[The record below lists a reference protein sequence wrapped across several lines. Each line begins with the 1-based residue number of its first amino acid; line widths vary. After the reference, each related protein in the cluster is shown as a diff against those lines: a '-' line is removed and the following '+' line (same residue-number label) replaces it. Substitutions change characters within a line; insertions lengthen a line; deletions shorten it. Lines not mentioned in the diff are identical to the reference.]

1 MWQLA
6 KTDCMG
12 WQTLTLHL
20 LADIALNTLQ
30 PHQGTFASFSS
41 HFRYLI
47 CDPPLRLR
55 WYYLHEDGEL
65 GWTHLSRMI
74 Y

>member
-1 MWQLA
+1 MSRST
-6 KTDCMG
+6 KTNGIG
-12 WQTLTLHL
+12 WFTLTLHL

-41 HFRYLI
+41 DFRYLI
-47 CDPPLRLR
+47 CDPPPRLR

-65 GWTHLSRMI
+65 GWTHLSRMV